1 MRWMLVFVGVL
12 TVLGGLLPFIASLFP
27 EPLNSIP
34 TSGPVYQGIIVVIGL
49 VAIIYGLRRH
59 KLGGL

>member
-12 TVLGGLLPFIASLFP
+12 TVLGGLLPFVISFLP
-27 EPLNSIP
+27 EPLKAIP

-49 VAIIYGLRRH
+49 IAIVYGVRRQ